1 MIFVQYYNKSADN
14 RFIEACGDRAVVILD
29 GRNNVETWHKDAK
42 KFNGYRRPI
51 YAGYRLFEGS
61 SFLDNQ
67 PITDIIS
74 L

>member
-1 MIFVQYYNKSADN
+1 MIFVQYYNKSIEGK
-14 RFIEACGDRAVVILD
+14 FIEACGDRAVVVLD
-29 GRNNVETWHKDAK
+29 GRNRVETWHEDAQ

-51 YAGYRLFEGS
+51 YAGYRLFKGS

-67 PITDIIS
+67 PLTDIIR